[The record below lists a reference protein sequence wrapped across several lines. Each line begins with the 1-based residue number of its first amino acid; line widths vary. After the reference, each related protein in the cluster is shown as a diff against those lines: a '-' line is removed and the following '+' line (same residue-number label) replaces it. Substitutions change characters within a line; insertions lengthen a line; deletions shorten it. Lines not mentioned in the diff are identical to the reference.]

1 METTGADNTFK
12 VFCSKGCREGVVAGG
27 DRGSRESCLV
37 FLIIEIIAYLSFHED
52 DAVEGEI
59 DASGDLLQPVSRV
72 AGAQGQ
78 ALGALAEAWGG

>member
-52 DAVEGEI
+52 DAVERGK
-59 DASGDLLQPVSRV
+59 LMPVGTCCSPCPRWREHK
-72 AGAQGQ
+72 ARPW
-78 ALGALAEAWGG
+78 EP